1 MSKTIIIALALAV
14 VCIPHIVLIVMAVRA
29 HKRKKEPVKL
39 LPQSYEERVLFGS
52 RLQRWHEVQHAAGQF
67 LTPFFCRDR
76 SPDGKVGNDEGN
88 HVTKQYRIA

>member
-14 VCIPHIVLIVMAVRA
+14 VCFPHIVLIVMAVRS

-52 RLQRWHEVQHAAGQF
+52 RFQ
-67 LTPFFCRDR
+67 
-76 SPDGKVGNDEGN
+76 
-88 HVTKQYRIA
+88 